1 LRSIEKL
8 KLRAESQMW
17 AWMGLVGL
25 RLDQKS
31 WRTVAEANIR
41 GAISKL
47 LHLDKPTPITNPQ
60 QKWPENR
67 ELSAS

>member
-1 LRSIEKL
+1 
-8 KLRAESQMW
+8 
-17 AWMGLVGL
+17 MGLVGL